1 MLPNR
6 KFKGDIMDKITDYL
20 KYCILFKD
28 LTTQELQNL
37 ITSIN
42 YSVSDNCK
50 NCIECCTCIVAL
62 EGDICDSLGIVI
74 QGELEVQKHYAS
86 GKVVTLAKLNKGNI
100 FGEAIA
106 FSETNIYPATIVSSK
121 GSIILYISKKDIIT
135 MCSSY
140 PKVLNNFMQ
149 LLSSKIL
156 LLNRKIKELSFETL
170 RQKIS
175 NYLLCEYDIQKNTSL
190 ILPMSR
196 KALAE
201 HLGVQR
207 PSLSRELV
215 NMKQD
220 GLIDFNKNLVKINDL
235 EGIEAILI

>member
-1 MLPNR
+1 
-6 KFKGDIMDKITDYL
+6 MDKLVNHL
-20 KYCILFKD
+20 KQCILFKG
-28 LTTQELQNL
+28 LTCDELQNL

-42 YSVSDNCK
+42 YSISNNCK
-50 NCIECCTCIVAL
+50 NCTECQTCIVAL
-62 EGDICDSLGIVI
+62 EGEICESLGIVI
-74 QGELEVQKHYAS
+74 EGKLEVQKHYAS
-86 GKVVTLAKLNKGNI
+86 GKVVTLAKLDKGKI

-106 FSETNIYPATIVSSK
+106 FSETNIYPATIVSYK
-121 GSIILYISKKDIIT
+121 GSIILYISKKDIIA

-156 LLNRKIKELSFETL
+156 LLNKKIKELSFETL

-175 NYLLCEYDIQKNTSL
+175 NYLLSQYEIQKNL
-190 ILPMSR
+190 ALLLPISR
-196 KALAE
+196 KSLAD

-215 NMKQD
+215 NMRAD
-220 GLIDFNKNLVKINDL
+220 GLIDFNKNLIQIKDL
-235 EGIEAILI
+235 AGIENILN

>member
-1 MLPNR
+1 MNTLI
-6 KFKGDIMDKITDYL
+6 DDL
-20 KYCILFKD
+20 KHCILFKG
-28 LTTQELQNL
+28 LTSEELQNL
-37 ITSIN
+37 IVNVN
-42 YSVSDNCK
+42 YSIFDNCK
-50 NCIECCTCIVAL
+50 NCAECSSCILAL
-62 EGDICDSLGIVI
+62 EGDICKSLGIVLK
-74 QGELEVQKHYAS
+74 GELEVQKHYAS
-86 GKVVTLAKLNKGNI
+86 GKVVTLAKLDKGKT

-106 FSETNIYPATIVSSK
+106 FSETNIYPATIVSFK
-121 GSIILYISKKDIIT
+121 GSIILYISKKDIIA

-140 PKVLNNFMQ
+140 PKVLNNFME

-175 NYLLCEYDIQKNTSL
+175 NYLLHQYEIQKTTEL

-196 KALAE
+196 KNLAE

-215 NMKQD
+215 NMKDD
-220 GLIDFNKNLVKINDL
+220 GFIDFNKNLVQIKDL
-235 EGIEAILI
+235 EGIEGILI

>member
-1 MLPNR
+1 
-6 KFKGDIMDKITDYL
+6 MDKIIDCL
-20 KYCILFKD
+20 KHCILFKG
-28 LTTQELQNL
+28 LTSSELQSL
-37 ITSIN
+37 IININ
-42 YSVSDNCK
+42 YSITDNCK
-50 NCIECCTCIVAL
+50 NCVECRTCIVAL
-62 EGDICDSLGIVI
+62 EGDLCESLGIVI

-86 GKVVTLAKLNKGNI
+86 GKVVTLAKLNRGKT

-121 GSIILYISKKDIIT
+121 GAVILYISKKDIIA

-175 NYLLCEYDIQKNTSL
+175 NYLLSQYEIQKTTSL
-190 ILPMSR
+190 ALPMSR
-196 KALAE
+196 KSLAE

-207 PSLSRELV
+207 PSLSREFV
-215 NMKQD
+215 NMKAD
-220 GLIDFNKNLVKINDL
+220 GLIDFNKSLVQIKDLDGLND
-235 EGIEAILI
+235 ILV

>member
-1 MLPNR
+1 
-6 KFKGDIMDKITDYL
+6 MDKLIDCLTH
-20 KYCILFKD
+20 CILFKD
-28 LTTQELQNL
+28 LTRSELQSL
-37 ITSIN
+37 IVNIN
-42 YSVSDNCK
+42 YSISDNCK
-50 NCIECCTCIVAL
+50 NCIECRTCIVAL
-62 EGDICDSLGIVI
+62 EGDICGSLGIVI

-86 GKVVTLAKLNKGNI
+86 GKVVTLAKLNKGKT

-106 FSETNIYPATIVSSK
+106 FSETNIYPATIVASK
-121 GSIILYISKKDIIT
+121 GAIILYISKKDIIA

-175 NYLLCEYDIQKNTSL
+175 NYLLSQYEIQKCSSL
-190 ILPMSR
+190 TLPMSR
-196 KALAE
+196 KSLAE

-207 PSLSRELV
+207 PSLSREFI
-215 NMKQD
+215 NMKED
-220 GLIDFNKNLVKINDL
+220 GLIDFNKNLVHLKDL
-235 EGIEAILI
+235 DGIEELLN

>member
-1 MLPNR
+1 MNKLI
-6 KFKGDIMDKITDYL
+6 DSLTQ
-20 KYCILFKD
+20 CILFEG
-28 LTTQELQNL
+28 LTLAELENL
-37 ITSIN
+37 ILNIN

-50 NCIECCTCIVAL
+50 DCVECRTCMVAI
-62 EGDICDSLGIVI
+62 EGDICHSLGIVI

-86 GKVVTLAKLNKGNI
+86 GKVVTLAKLNKGKT

-106 FSETNIYPATIVSSK
+106 FSETNVYPATIVSSK
-121 GSIILYISKKDIIT
+121 GSIILYISKKDIIA

-175 NYLLCEYDIQKNTSL
+175 NYILSQYEIQKTTS
-190 ILPMSR
+190 ITIPMSR
-196 KALAE
+196 KSLAE

-207 PSLSRELV
+207 PSLSREFV
-215 NMKQD
+215 NMKTD
-220 GLIDFNKNLVKINDL
+220 GLIDFNKSLVQIKDL
-235 EGIEAILI
+235 EKLKDILV

>member
-1 MLPNR
+1 
-6 KFKGDIMDKITDYL
+6 MDKLIDSLTH
-20 KYCILFKD
+20 CILFKG
-28 LTTQELQNL
+28 LSHAELRSL
-37 ITSIN
+37 IVNIN
-42 YSVSDNCK
+42 YSISDNCK
-50 NCIECCTCIVAL
+50 NCIECRTCIVAL

-86 GKVVTLAKLNKGNI
+86 GKVVTLAKLNRGKT

-106 FSETNIYPATIVSSK
+106 FSETNIYPATIVSYK
-121 GSIILYISKKDIIT
+121 GSIILYISKKDIIA

-170 RQKIS
+170 RQKVS
-175 NYLLCEYDIQKNTSL
+175 YYLLSQYEVQNTTEL
-190 ILPMSR
+190 TLPMSR
-196 KALAE
+196 KSLAE

-215 NMKQD
+215 NMKSD
-220 GLIDFNKNLVKINDL
+220 GLIDFNKSLVQIKDL
-235 EGIEAILI
+235 EGLNDILV

>member
-1 MLPNR
+1 
-6 KFKGDIMDKITDYL
+6 MDKLIDYL
-20 KYCILFKD
+20 KQCILFKG
-28 LTTQELQNL
+28 LTLHELQNL
-37 ITSIN
+37 ITNIN
-42 YSVSDNCK
+42 YSIIDDCK
-50 NCIECCTCIVAL
+50 NCADCHTCIVAL
-62 EGDICDSLGIVI
+62 EGDICNSLGIVI
-74 QGELEVQKHYAS
+74 KGELEVQKHYAS
-86 GKVVTLAKLNKGNI
+86 GKIVTLAKLNTGKI

-106 FSETNIYPATIVSSK
+106 FSETNIYPATIVSHK
-121 GSIILYISKKDIIT
+121 GSIILYISKKDIIA

-175 NYLLCEYDIQKNTSL
+175 NYLLSQYEIQKTLDL

-196 KALAE
+196 KDLAE

-207 PSLSRELV
+207 PSLSREFV
-215 NMKQD
+215 NMKND
-220 GLIDFNKNLVKINDL
+220 GLIAFNKSSVQIKDL
-235 EGIEAILI
+235 DGIEKILI

>member
-1 MLPNR
+1 
-6 KFKGDIMDKITDYL
+6 MDKLTSYL
-20 KYCILFKD
+20 KHCILFKG
-28 LTTQELQNL
+28 LTSQELNDL
-37 ITSIN
+37 ITNIN
-42 YSVSDNCK
+42 YSIFDNCK
-50 NCIECCTCIVAL
+50 NCIECHTCIVAL
-62 EGDICDSLGIVI
+62 EGDLCDSLGIVI

-86 GKVVTLAKLNKGNI
+86 GKVVTLAKLNSGKI

-121 GSIILYISKKDIIT
+121 GSIILYISKKDIIS

-156 LLNRKIKELSFETL
+156 LLNGKIKELSFETL

-175 NYLLCEYDIQKNTSL
+175 NYLLSQYEIQKTTSL
-190 ILPMSR
+190 TLPISR
-196 KALAE
+196 KILAE

-207 PSLSRELV
+207 PSLSREFV

-220 GLIDFNKNLVKINDL
+220 GLIDFNKNSVKIINL

>member
-1 MLPNR
+1 
-6 KFKGDIMDKITDYL
+6 MDNLVNNL
-20 KYCILFKD
+20 KHCILFKG
-28 LTTQELQNL
+28 LTSLELQNL
-37 ITSIN
+37 IISIN
-42 YSVSDNCK
+42 YSISNSSKNSDDYH
-50 NCIECCTCIVAL
+50 TSIVAL

-74 QGELEVQKHYAS
+74 EGELEVQKHYAS
-86 GKVVTLAKLNKGNI
+86 GKIVTLAKLNKGKI

-106 FSETNIYPATIVSSK
+106 FSETNIYPATIISSI
-121 GSIILYISKKDIIT
+121 GSTIFYISKKDVIS

-140 PKVLNNFMQ
+140 PIVLNNFMQ

-175 NYLLCEYDIQKNTSL
+175 NYLLSQYEVQKNL
-190 ILPMSR
+190 ELVLPISR
-196 KALAE
+196 KNLAE

-215 NMKQD
+215 NMKND
-220 GLIDFNKNLVKINDL
+220 GLIDFNKNLFQIKDL
-235 EGIEAILI
+235 NGIEDILI

>member
-1 MLPNR
+1 
-6 KFKGDIMDKITDYL
+6 MDNLLNDL
-20 KYCILFKD
+20 KTCILFKG
-28 LTTQELQNL
+28 LTYEELQNL
-37 ITSIN
+37 IKSIN
-42 YSVSDNCK
+42 YSILNNCK
-50 NCIECCTCIVAL
+50 NCAECQTCIVAL
-62 EGDICDSLGIVI
+62 EGDTCDSLGIVI
-74 QGELEVQKHYAS
+74 EGELEVQKHYAS
-86 GKVVTLAKLNKGNI
+86 GKVVTLAKLNKGKI

-121 GSIILYISKKDIIT
+121 GTIILYISKKDIIA
-135 MCSSY
+135 MCSVC

-170 RQKIS
+170 RQKVS
-175 NYLLCEYDIQKNTSL
+175 NYLLSQYEIQKTTAL

-196 KALAE
+196 KNLAE

-215 NMKQD
+215 NMKTD
-220 GLIDFNKNLVKINDL
+220 GLIDFNKNLVHLKDL
-235 EGIEAILI
+235 DGIEELLN

>member
-1 MLPNR
+1 
-6 KFKGDIMDKITDYL
+6 MDNLVDSL
-20 KYCILFKD
+20 KHCILFKG
-28 LTTQELQNL
+28 LASEELQNL
-37 ITSIN
+37 IINTN
-42 YSVSDNCK
+42 YSISDNCK
-50 NCIECCTCIVAL
+50 DHTEYQTCIVAL
-62 EGDICDSLGIVI
+62 EGEICDSLGIVI
-74 QGELEVQKHYAS
+74 EGELEVQKQYAS
-86 GKVVTLAKLNKGNI
+86 GKIVTLAKLNRGKI

-106 FSETNIYPATIVSSK
+106 FSETNLYPATIISSK
-121 GSIILYISKKDIIT
+121 NSIILYISKKDIIA

-175 NYLLCEYDIQKNTSL
+175 NYLLSQYEIQKTTAL

-196 KALAE
+196 KNLAE

-207 PSLSRELV
+207 PSLSRELA
-215 NMKQD
+215 NMNND
-220 GLIDFNKNLVKINDL
+220 GLIDFNKNLVKIKDL
-235 EGIEAILI
+235 EGIKNILI

>member
-1 MLPNR
+1 MNELIS
-6 KFKGDIMDKITDYL
+6 DL
-20 KYCILFKD
+20 KHCILFKG
-28 LTTQELQNL
+28 LTSEELQNL
-37 ITSIN
+37 IIDIN
-42 YSVSDNCK
+42 YTISNNCK
-50 NCIECCTCIVAL
+50 NCIECSTCIVAL
-62 EGDICDSLGIVI
+62 EGDICNSLGIVI
-74 QGELEVQKHYAS
+74 EGELEVQKHYAS
-86 GKVVTLAKLNKGNI
+86 GKVVTLAKLNKGKT

-106 FSETNIYPATIVSSK
+106 FSETNIYPATIISSK
-121 GSIILYISKKDIIT
+121 GSIILYISKKDIIS

-170 RQKIS
+170 REKIS
-175 NYLLCEYDIQKNTSL
+175 SYLLSQYEIQKTLNL

-196 KALAE
+196 KDLAQ

-215 NMKQD
+215 NMKDD
-220 GLIDFNKNLVKINDL
+220 GLIDFNKNLLEIKDL
-235 EGIEAILI
+235 QGIEDILI

>member
-1 MLPNR
+1 
-6 KFKGDIMDKITDYL
+6 MDKLIDCL
-20 KYCILFKD
+20 KHCILFKN
-28 LTTQELQNL
+28 LTGDELKNL
-37 ITSIN
+37 IVNIKYSI
-42 YSVSDNCK
+42 SDNCK
-50 NCIECCTCIVAL
+50 NCVECRTCIVAL
-62 EGDICDSLGIVI
+62 EGDTCDSLGIVI

-86 GKVVTLAKLNKGNI
+86 GKVVTLAKLNRGKT

-106 FSETNIYPATIVSSK
+106 FSETNIYPATIVASK
-121 GSIILYISKKDIIT
+121 GAIILYISKKDIIA

-170 RQKIS
+170 RQKVS
-175 NYLLCEYDIQKNTSL
+175 NYLLSQYEIQKNSSL
-190 ILPMSR
+190 TLPMSR
-196 KALAE
+196 KSLAE

-215 NMKQD
+215 NMKED
-220 GLIDFNKNLVKINDL
+220 GLIDFNKSLVQIKDL
-235 EGIEAILI
+235 EALKDILV